1 MEKEFTPEVLEDV
14 KGAYKI
20 FSETSNGSVD
30 TFYNV
35 EIFYGK
41 QSAHWLYL
49 GYVEHATFLAQC
61 AEYAHKQYLDELRK
75 AVEKYT
81 A

>member
-14 KGAYKI
+14 KETYK
-20 FSETSNGSVD
+20 FLSQTSKGVVD

-35 EIFYGK
+35 ETFYGK

-61 AEYAHKQYLDELRK
+61 AEYAHMQYIDSLRK
-75 AVEKYT
+75 EVEANK
-81 A
+81 

>member
-14 KGAYKI
+14 KETYK
-20 FSETSNGSVD
+20 FLSQTSRGVVD

-35 EIFYGK
+35 ETFYGK

-75 AVEKYT
+75 AVEANK
-81 A
+81 

>member
-14 KGAYKI
+14 KETYK
-20 FSETSNGSVD
+20 FLSQTSRGVVD

-35 EIFYGK
+35 ETFYGK

>member
-14 KGAYKI
+14 KETYK
-20 FSETSNGSVD
+20 FLSQTSRGVVD

-35 EIFYGK
+35 ETFYGK

-61 AEYAHKQYLDELRK
+61 AEYAHKQYLDELSK
-75 AVEKYT
+75 EVEKYT

>member
-14 KGAYKI
+14 KGTYKI

-41 QSAHWLYL
+41 QSAHWFYL

-61 AEYAHKQYLDELRK
+61 AEYAHMQYIDSLRK
-75 AVEKYT
+75 EVQANK
-81 A
+81 